1 MKRGQRRDEEMRAY
15 LLGLA
20 LALAGSSQAQD
31 FADNLAPYIPS
42 PQLVVDRMLDAAR
55 LKPGEMVYD
64 LGAGDGRVV
73 ITAAQKYKANAVG
86 VEISDILCNSATKKV
101 NALGLSAFVKIVHDN
116 ALKVDLSPADVVT
129 LYLLTSSNARLRP
142 NLEKYLRPTSRVVSL
157 DFGIPGW
164 KADRVESVHA
174 DRQTH
179 TIYVY
184 EMTNRLPVKGK

>member
-1 MKRGQRRDEEMRAY
+1 
-15 LLGLA
+15 
-20 LALAGSSQAQD
+20 
-31 FADNLAPYIPS
+31 
-42 PQLVVDRMLDAAR
+42 MLDAAR

>member
-1 MKRGQRRDEEMRAY
+1 MRLY

-31 FADNLAPYIPS
+31 YADNLAPYIPS
-42 PQLVVDRMLDAAR
+42 PQLVVERMLDAAR

-64 LGAGDGRVV
+64 LGSGDGRVV

-86 VEISDILCNSATKKV
+86 IEISDILCESATKKV
-101 NALGLSAFVKIVHDN
+101 HALGLMSLVTIVHDN

-142 NLEKYLRPTSRVVSL
+142 NLEKYLKPTARVVSL

-184 EMTNRLPVKGK
+184 EMTSHRPAKGK

>member
-1 MKRGQRRDEEMRAY
+1 MKQVPRRNDGMRAI
-15 LLGLA
+15 LVGLA
-20 LALAGSSQAQD
+20 LTSVWSVQAQQWGND
-31 FADNLAPYIPS
+31 DLAPFLPS
-42 PQLVVDRMLDAAR
+42 PQVVVEKMLEVAHI
-55 LKPGEMVYD
+55 KPGEMVYD
-64 LGAGDGRVV
+64 LGSGDGRII

-86 VEISDILCNSATKKV
+86 IEISEILCKSAVKKI
-101 NALGLSAFVKIVHDN
+101 NELGLAPQVKVINGN

-142 NLEKYLRPTSRVVSL
+142 NLEKYLKPTARVVSL

-179 TIYVY
+179 TIYVF
-184 EMTNRLPVKGK
+184 EMAAHKPAVK

>member
-1 MKRGQRRDEEMRAY
+1 VKRGQRRDEEMRAY